1 MFIQTAKDRQV
12 LEEIV
17 AAQLKNWKNRDKL
30 VAAEVAKHGDF
41 YRRKKQIFYDTDMIQ
56 EVQEETVR
64 MCPDCQGY
72 ITIDSHAHKNHDTR
86 IFGVSIPIYACDN
99 CQTEAREEYKN
110 RLTHPEYEYVY
121 LQDKKGDD
129 YRAYN
134 MRTKKETVY

>member
-1 MFIQTAKDRQV
+1 MPTTKDRQA

-30 VAAEVAKHGDF
+30 VEAEVAKHGDF

-56 EVQEETVR
+56 ESQEETIR

-72 ITIDSHAHKNHDTR
+72 VTIDSHAHGSGRDTR
-86 IFGVSIPIYACDN
+86 IFGVSIPIYSCNN
-99 CQTEAREEYKN
+99 CQAEAREKSEI
-110 RLTHPEYEYVY
+110 RLLHPEYDYVY
-121 LQDKKGDD
+121 LQDKKEDE